1 MKEFAHMTHKN
12 KTFLLFTTLTTT
24 AVVCA
29 IGVANMK
36 FAEAFPVKGDNNPYV
51 LNLNRSVT
59 SAELS
64 AGQATFNTSGGNPIN
79 FNFDSEKASV
89 DSGLISLATG
99 GYFYNDTKITGISR
113 LELSLSSGSAIVSY
127 GNAKD
132 ALYIGKASLSGT
144 SPITIDLSTPSDY
157 FKISNVTG
165 PLAIDSLKITYSCS
179 NAYDP
184 DIHEGAEEFLSSG
197 AWADGIG
204 NHYFV
209 TPSDSKVIDVTT
221 DTIAFDVKFISD
233 SGVLSFYLHQYYY
246 GKYCGL
252 FQLSTAGVLTG
263 AGASLTTLENDW
275 YRITIDLAST
285 SKGGD
290 PEFVSKFTLSGT
302 TANGFVKYMGK
313 VEPDIHLGAKEFTS
327 SSAWQDGTVNYYF
340 VEPSNSKVLDM
351 STDTIAFDV
360 KFTSNSGTLN
370 FYLNEYY
377 YGRYCGPFAL
387 STTGVLTGSG
397 ASLSSV
403 GDGWYRITID
413 LSATVKSATVPEY
426 VSRINLVSTTAAG
439 FIKYMGIVS

>member
-1 MKEFAHMTHKN
+1 MTHKN
-12 KTFLLFTTLTTT
+12 KTFLLFTTLATT
-24 AVVCA
+24 AIVCA
-29 IGVANMK
+29 IGVANMT
-36 FAEAFPVKGDNNPYV
+36 FAEAFPVRGDNSPYV

-113 LELSLSSGSAIVSY
+113 LEISLSSGNAIVSY

-132 ALYIGKASLSGT
+132 ALYVGKASLSGT

-157 FKISNVTG
+157 FKISNVAG

-179 NAYDP
+179 NSYDP
-184 DIHEGAEEFLSSG
+184 DIHEGAEEFVSSS
-197 AWADGIG
+197 AWADGEP

-209 TPSDSKVIDVTT
+209 SPADSKVIDVTT
-221 DTIAFDVKFISD
+221 DIIAFDVKFTSD
-233 SGVLSFYLHQYYY
+233 SGTLNFYLNEYWS
-246 GKYCGL
+246 GRYCGP
-252 FQLSTAGVLTG
+252 FALSTAGVLTG
-263 AGASLTTLENDW
+263 TGASLKAVDDNW
-275 YRITIDLAST
+275 CRITINLPAT
-285 SKGGD
+285 TKGGD
-290 PEFVSKFTLSGT
+290 PEFVSRVNLSGT
-302 TANGFVKYMGK
+302 TANGFIKYMGT
-313 VEPDIHLGAKEFTS
+313 VEPDIHEGAKEFTS
-327 SSAWQDGTVNYYF
+327 SSAWADGTVNYYF
-340 VEPSNSKVLDM
+340 VSPADSKVLDM
-351 STDTIAFDV
+351 STDVITFDV
-360 KFTSNSGTLN
+360 KFTSDSGTLN
-370 FYLNEYY
+370 FYLNEYWS
-377 YGRYCGPFAL
+377 GRYCGPFAL

-413 LSATVKSATVPEY
+413 LSATAKSATVPEY

>member
-1 MKEFAHMTHKN
+1 MTHKN
-12 KTFLLFTTLTTT
+12 KTFLLFTTLATT

-99 GYFYNDTKITGISR
+99 GYFYNDTQITGISR

-179 NAYDP
+179 NSYDP

-197 AWADGIG
+197 AWADRKNILQR
-204 NHYFV
+204 NVCF
-209 TPSDSKVIDVTT
+209 
-221 DTIAFDVKFISD
+221 
-233 SGVLSFYLHQYYY
+233 
-246 GKYCGL
+246 
-252 FQLSTAGVLTG
+252 
-263 AGASLTTLENDW
+263 
-275 YRITIDLAST
+275 
-285 SKGGD
+285 
-290 PEFVSKFTLSGT
+290 
-302 TANGFVKYMGK
+302 
-313 VEPDIHLGAKEFTS
+313 
-327 SSAWQDGTVNYYF
+327 
-340 VEPSNSKVLDM
+340 
-351 STDTIAFDV
+351 
-360 KFTSNSGTLN
+360 
-370 FYLNEYY
+370 
-377 YGRYCGPFAL
+377 
-387 STTGVLTGSG
+387 
-397 ASLSSV
+397 
-403 GDGWYRITID
+403 
-413 LSATVKSATVPEY
+413 
-426 VSRINLVSTTAAG
+426 
-439 FIKYMGIVS
+439 